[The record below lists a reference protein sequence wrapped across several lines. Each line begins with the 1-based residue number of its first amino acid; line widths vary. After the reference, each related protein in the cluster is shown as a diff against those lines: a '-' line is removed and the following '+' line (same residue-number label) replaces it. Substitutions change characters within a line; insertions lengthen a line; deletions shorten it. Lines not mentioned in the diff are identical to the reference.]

1 MMSTVLKSNTYDN
14 QSEQDITFIRNVAAR
29 IHRTGMI
36 TPAVF
41 FLELTKPLAL
51 IGSPAMI
58 FFGPIINAFINTEGY
73 YKAAE
78 LFEEPANVELL
89 IREIEKLEDELTH
102 VEG

>member
-1 MMSTVLKSNTYDN
+1 MNTTLESNVLNN
-14 QSEQDITFIRNVAAR
+14 QSERDIIFIRRVATR
-29 IHRTGMI
+29 IHSSGQV

-51 IGSPAMI
+51 IGSHVMI
-58 FFGPIINAFINTEGY
+58 FFGPIINAFINAEGY

-89 IREIEKLEDELTH
+89 IREIEKLENDLTH
-102 VEG
+102 AEG